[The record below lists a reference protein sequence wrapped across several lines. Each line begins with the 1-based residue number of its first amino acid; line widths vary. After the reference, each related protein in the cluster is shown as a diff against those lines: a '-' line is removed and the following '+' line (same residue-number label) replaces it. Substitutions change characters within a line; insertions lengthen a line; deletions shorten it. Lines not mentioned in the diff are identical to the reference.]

1 MKHRFVTTALVAVA
15 VLALAAL
22 ASPVEAQSFED
33 EQAIRDLM
41 IRFTELRSEHRNEA
55 ASALWAKDGDY
66 VNPVLEKKV
75 AGPDEIAAMF
85 NHEDD
90 ECMADSRWSVLDGDV
105 RFLADGVAVSDWKVL
120 VQNTTIT
127 GEPTDVTLSIAVV
140 WTKGEAGWEMASVRP
155 RVPCAK

>member
-1 MKHRFVTTALVAVA
+1 MKKLLLTTVALALVACT
-15 VLALAAL
+15 
-22 ASPVEAQSFED
+22 ASVSAQSFED

-41 IRFTELRSEHRNEA
+41 IRFVELRSEHRNEEA
-55 ASALWAKDGDY
+55 AALWARDGDY

-90 ECMADSRWSVLDGDV
+90 ECMVDSRWSVLEGDV
-105 RFLADGVAVSDWKVL
+105 RFLAEGVAVSDWKVL
-120 VQNTTIT
+120 VENTTIT
-127 GEPTDVTLSIAVV
+127 GEPADVTLSIAVV

-155 RVPCAK
+155 RVPCTR

>member
-1 MKHRFVTTALVAVA
+1 MKHRLVTTALVTIA
-15 VLALAAL
+15 VLALAT
-22 ASPVEAQSFED
+22 PVGAQSFED

-41 IRFTELRSEHRNEA
+41 IRFVELRSEHRNEEA
-55 ASALWAKDGDY
+55 AALWARDGDY

-90 ECMADSRWSVLDGDV
+90 ECMVDSRWSVLEGDV
-105 RFLADGVAVSDWKVL
+105 RFLAEGVAVSDWKVL
-120 VQNTTIT
+120 VENTTIT
-127 GEPTDVTLSIAVV
+127 GEPADVTLSITVV

-155 RVPCAK
+155 RVPCAQ